1 MEVIM
6 RTPSLAF
13 FVAMVLLLITSG
25 VLAQDR
31 AFVAHLSGQEE
42 VPPADTRAQG
52 QAVFRVSS
60 DGLHIQYQVNVA
72 NISDI
77 TQAHIHLAGAG
88 MNGPVVAWLY
98 PATPPSVLIPGRFQ
112 GVLAA
117 GVITEANLVGPL
129 AGQTLADI
137 IAAIQDG
144 ETYVNVHTLSY
155 PGGEIRGQIQ

>member
-1 MEVIM
+1 M

-13 FVAMVLLLITSG
+13 FVAMVLLLVTSG
-25 VLAQDR
+25 VLAQNR
-31 AFVAHLSGQEE
+31 AFVAHLSGHEE
-42 VPPADTRAQG
+42 VPPVHTRAQG

-60 DGLHIQYQVNVA
+60 DGLHIHYQVNVA

-77 TQAHIHLAGAG
+77 TQAHIHLAGVG

-98 PATPPSVLIPGRFQ
+98 PAAPPSVLMPGRFQ

-129 AGQTLADI
+129 AGQTLGDLMER
-137 IAAIQDG
+137 IQAG
-144 ETYVNVHTLSY
+144 ETYVNLHTLAH
-155 PGGEIRGQIQ
+155 PAGEVRGQIQ

>member
-1 MEVIM
+1 M

-13 FVAMVLLLITSG
+13 FMAMVLLLVTSG
-25 VLAQDR
+25 VLAQNR

-52 QAVFRVSS
+52 QAVFRVSN
-60 DGLHIQYQVNVA
+60 DGLHVQYQVNVA

-77 TQAHIHLAGAG
+77 TQAHIHLAGVG

-98 PATPPSVLIPGRFQ
+98 PAAPPSVLIPGRFQ

-129 AGQTLADI
+129 AGQTLADL
-137 IAAIQDG
+137 IAAIQAG
-144 ETYVNVHTLSY
+144 EAYVNVHTLNY